1 MIAGIDPGRWKIG
14 VAFADGDALL
24 FSAIIPAEKR
34 TVLIKSFERGDW
46 SLLEEWRQE
55 GCIKN
60 IENRRAEKICIGDGT
75 SSREFA
81 REFPFEYS
89 KTDEYGTTLEARKI
103 FWRLHPPDGIMKLVP
118 LSLRTPPRNI
128 DDLAAYA
135 IILRAEGFS
144 A

>member
-24 FSAIIPAEKR
+24 FSPIIPAEKR

-55 GCIKN
+55 GSIKN
-60 IENRRAEKICIGDGT
+60 IEGRRAEKIYIGNGT

-103 FWRLHPPDGIMKLVP
+103 FWRLHPPSGIMKLVP

>member
-55 GCIKN
+55 GSIK
-60 IENRRAEKICIGDGT
+60 T
-75 SSREFA
+75 
-81 REFPFEYS
+81 
-89 KTDEYGTTLEARKI
+89 
-103 FWRLHPPDGIMKLVP
+103 
-118 LSLRTPPRNI
+118 
-128 DDLAAYA
+128 
-135 IILRAEGFS
+135 
-144 A
+144 

>member
-24 FSAIIPAEKR
+24 FSAIIPAEKC